1 MDRSPDTEMLTL
13 DRLYERTF
21 ERHGDCAAIRQG
33 GEELTYETINDK
45 SARLANVYRSL
56 GLTTNDR
63 VGILMDNR
71 PEFILAHTAAIR
83 AGVTVIPL
91 NKELDDAQVDSL
103 LRSEDLDVLVVDQGF
118 FDVVQALHRDHNELQ
133 HVIAH
138 ADTGAI
144 PIGFHDLGE
153 LLARADP
160 EPPEVHLSPDDT
172 AAIYYTSGTT
182 GDPKGVVH
190 THRSLTLNCYAH
202 VRELDIRHGERMLLT
217 TPLSHSAEPFARTG
231 LAQGATIILEQSF
244 DSQSVLKTIE
254 EERITWTC
262 LIPPMIGTLVDDDRF
277 TETDTDSLRT
287 IAYGA
292 APIPEPVLQRAV
304 DELGKVFVQFYGLTE
319 VPNLITVLPKS
330 EHVLDGDTLRSAGY
344 PTELV
349 KVRLLDIEE
358 DWAADVGEIAVK
370 SPYALTDYLGEQT
383 AYTEEGWLRTGDVG
397 RIENGRIFVLDR
409 IQDVIVVDGEPV
421 FSTTV
426 EDVIQRH
433 PDVKQVAVIGVPTD
447 GTGTNDTLGDDQRV
461 KAVIVPVNGVTV
473 ETDELRELC
482 HEHLDEG
489 YPHSIDIVGQLP
501 ETPYGKIDKQ
511 ALRDP
516 YW

>member
-1 MDRSPDTEMLTL
+1 MLTL
-13 DRLYERTF
+13 DRLFERTF
-21 ERHGDCAAIRQG
+21 ERHGDRTAIHHG
-33 GEELTYETINDK
+33 KETLTYGTFDDK

-56 GLTTNDR
+56 GLTTDDR

-71 PEFILAHTAAIR
+71 PEFIIAHTAAIR

-91 NKELDDAQVDSL
+91 NKELDDAQVQSL
-103 LRSEDLDVLVVDQGF
+103 LRNEDLDVLVVDQGF
-118 FDVVQALHRDHNELQ
+118 FDVVQTLQREHNELQ

-138 ADTGAI
+138 ADTDPI
-144 PIGFHDLGE
+144 PIGFHDLEE
-153 LLARADP
+153 LLARAGL
-160 EPPEVHLSPDDT
+160 EPPGIEISPDDT

-182 GDPKGVVH
+182 GEPKGVVH

-202 VRELDIRHGERMLLT
+202 VREMNIRHDERMLLT
-217 TPLSHSAEPFARTG
+217 TPLSHSAEPFARAG
-231 LAQGATIILEQSF
+231 LAQGATILLKQEF
-244 DSQSVLKTIE
+244 DSQSVLETIE
-254 EERITWTC
+254 KERVTWTC
-262 LIPPMIGTLVDDDRF
+262 LIPPMIGTLVDDKRF
-277 TETDTDSLRT
+277 TETNTDSLRT

-292 APIPEPVLQRAV
+292 APIPEPVLQRAI

-330 EHVLDGDTLRSAGY
+330 EHALDGDTLRSAGY

-349 KVRLLDIEE
+349 TVQLLNIEE
-358 DWAADVGEIAVK
+358 DWATAVGEIAVK
-370 SPYALTDYLGEQT
+370 SPYALTGYLGERT
-383 AYTEEGWLRTGDVG
+383 AYTEDGWLRTGDVG
-397 RIENGRIFVLDR
+397 RIEDGRVFVLDR

-447 GTGTNDTLGDDQRV
+447 EMGTKEALGEDQRV
-461 KAVIVPVNGVTV
+461 KAVIVPTKGVKI

-482 HEHLDEG
+482 QEYLDKG
-489 YPHSIDIVGQLP
+489 YPQSVDIVGQLP
-501 ETPYGKIDKQ
+501 ETPYGKVDKQ